1 MRTYSSLQALHFNTF
16 GGSPMASA
24 VGLAVLEALEEDG
37 CQENSKEVGTYLLN
51 RLVGLVDR

>member
-1 MRTYSSLQALHFNTF
+1 
-16 GGSPMASA
+16 MASA

-37 CQENSKEVGTYLLN
+37 CQQNSKEVGTYLLN